1 MAITTLQGLA
11 DGILPGRPIGKFS
24 VLGASGVP
32 FGCMFAGSAG
42 FPVGSISGLSTAPNG
57 AVMTKNTI
65 GALLFVNPLSGNTY
79 LAGIKWPHSGA
90 YVGLTVTL
98 VDFLWSW
105 KIDKTVITPQT
116 VNSVAFP
123 LRDINGTT
131 NGDGVFIAV
140 FVPSSNMIGSGD
152 VNISYTNQDGVASKS
167 GSMFWKVTNPGGTR
181 LMPIYLDS
189 GDTGV
194 RSVQTLTLTSAYTGI
209 GDFWLV
215 AYRPIAIVASNNS
228 GTGEPVDDAITF
240 GMPRIYDDSCLTFLY
255 QNGATILGEVR
266 FAQG

>member
-11 DGILPGRPIGKFS
+11 DGILPAMPTGKFS
-24 VLGASGVP
+24 VLSASGVP
-32 FGCMFAGSAG
+32 FGCMFTGSAG
-42 FPVGSISGLSTAPNG
+42 FPFGSIGGLSTAPNG

-65 GALLFVNPLSGNTY
+65 GALPFVNPLSGNTY

-105 KIDKTVITPQT
+105 RIDKTVITTQT
-116 VNSVAFP
+116 VNSVTFP
-123 LRDINGTT
+123 PRDINGTT
-131 NGDGVFIAV
+131 NGDGVFICV

-152 VNISYTNQDGVASKS
+152 VIISYTNQDGAASKS
-167 GSMFWKVTNPGGTR
+167 GSMFWKVTDPGGTR
-181 LMPIYLDS
+181 LMPIHLDS

-194 RSVQTLTLTSAYTGI
+194 RSVQTVTLTSTYSG

-215 AYRPIAIVASNNS
+215 AYRPVAIVASNNS

-266 FAQG
+266 YAQG